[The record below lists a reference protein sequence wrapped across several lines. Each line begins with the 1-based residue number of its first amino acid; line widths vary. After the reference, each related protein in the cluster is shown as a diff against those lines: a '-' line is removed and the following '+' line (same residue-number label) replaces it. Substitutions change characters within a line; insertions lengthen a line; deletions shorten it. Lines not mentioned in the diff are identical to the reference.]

1 MKTSIFIF
9 ILLLSSISKAQ
20 LFDSS
25 KLFENIHGLKQALS
39 TFYEV
44 EGYSIT
50 ESYEAISPKDTDFI
64 KLKRKFKIAKD
75 AITTISDQYPQ
86 ATIITEISTVISNQE
101 TSRITYIFP
110 VSETEARVISFSTLI
125 KRNFELE
132 KYFLKT
138 LIEGVVPSNTITPLE
153 IDSIPF
159 AGRYIKL
166 GPICNWMAPHNIQ
179 CQNMGQMNWS
189 EFQSL
194 DKAIEMTSAQYNM
207 VSTKWMGKMISTD
220 SIDVIFEGSE
230 TKILKVNYQLKAP
243 SLITGGTN
251 KLVVFFVSTKVREKY
266 VSCVLSQY
274 VTNYSEFELA
284 SLISEVMTLKN

>member
-1 MKTSIFIF
+1 MKTYIFIF
-9 ILLLSSISKAQ
+9 TLILSSIAKAQ
-20 LFDSS
+20 LFDTS
-25 KLFENIHGLKQALS
+25 KLFENIHGLKQDRT

-44 EGYSIT
+44 EGYSISDT
-50 ESYEAISPKDTDFI
+50 YEAINPKDTDFI
-64 KLKRKFKIAKD
+64 KFKRKYKIAKD
-75 AITTISDQYPQ
+75 ALISESEEYRQ
-86 ATIITEISTVISNQE
+86 AKIITEISPVNSNQE
-101 TSRITYIFP
+101 TSRIIYVFP

-138 LIEGVVPSNTITPLE
+138 LIEGVIPSSSFTSIE
-153 IDSIPF
+153 IDSISF
-159 AGRYIKL
+159 AGRYIQL

-207 VSTKWMGKMISTD
+207 VSSKWMGKMISTD

-284 SLISEVMTLKN
+284 SLLSEVMTLKN

>member
-1 MKTSIFIF
+1 MKTYIFIF
-9 ILLLSSISKAQ
+9 TLILSSIAKAQ
-20 LFDSS
+20 LFDTS
-25 KLFENIHGLKQALS
+25 KLFENIHGLKQDRT

-44 EGYSIT
+44 EGYSISDT
-50 ESYEAISPKDTDFI
+50 YEAINPKDTDFI
-64 KLKRKFKIAKD
+64 KFKRKYKIAKD
-75 AITTISDQYPQ
+75 ALISESEEYRQ
-86 ATIITEISTVISNQE
+86 AKIITEISPVNSNQE
-101 TSRITYIFP
+101 TSRIIYVFP

-138 LIEGVVPSNTITPLE
+138 LIEGVIPSSSFTSIE
-153 IDSIPF
+153 IDSISF
-159 AGRYIKL
+159 AGRYIQL
-166 GPICNWMAPHNIQ
+166 GPICNWMSPHNIQ

-207 VSTKWMGKMISTD
+207 VSSKWMGKMISTD

-284 SLISEVMTLKN
+284 SLLSEVMTLKN

>member
-1 MKTSIFIF
+1 MKTYIFIF
-9 ILLLSSISKAQ
+9 TLILSSIAKAQ
-20 LFDSS
+20 LFDTS
-25 KLFENIHGLKQALS
+25 KLFENIHGLKQDRT

-44 EGYSIT
+44 EGYSISDT
-50 ESYEAISPKDTDFI
+50 YEAINPKDTDFI
-64 KLKRKFKIAKD
+64 KFKRKYKIAKD
-75 AITTISDQYPQ
+75 ALISESEEYRQ
-86 ATIITEISTVISNQE
+86 AKIITEISPVNSNQE
-101 TSRITYIFP
+101 TSRIIYVFP

-138 LIEGVVPSNTITPLE
+138 LIEGVIPSSSFTSIE
-153 IDSIPF
+153 IDSISF
-159 AGRYIKL
+159 AGRYIQL

-194 DKAIEMTSAQYNM
+194 DKAKEMTSAQYNM
-207 VSTKWMGKMISTD
+207 VSSKWMGKMISTD

-284 SLISEVMTLKN
+284 SLLSEVMTLKN